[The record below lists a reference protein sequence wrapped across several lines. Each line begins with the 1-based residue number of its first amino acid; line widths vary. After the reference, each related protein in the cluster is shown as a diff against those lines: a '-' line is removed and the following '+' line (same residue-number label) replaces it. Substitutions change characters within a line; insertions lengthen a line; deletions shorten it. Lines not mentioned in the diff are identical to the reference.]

1 MHPAYRA
8 IVGEPSRSSRLH
20 QLHHSCLTLGAGDT
34 IAQRLAERLAHRAE
48 CVSDRL
54 ARKFHAFIVPADVRG
69 LITMPVGTLNYVTN
83 TPGSDASM
91 PRWVPRAVLLLWLGY
106 LGTVLVQELW
116 DRLFGFLLLL
126 VISLF
131 IALAIEPGTNRL
143 ARRGMRRGT
152 ATGLILAGVAAV
164 ALGFVAVMGALIADQ
179 ASELSDNRDAYVVD
193 VVDFLNDTFG
203 TDLDSA
209 EILDSIDDPQGPV
222 REFLNSQAD
231 RAVQLGVSA
240 FSTLF
245 QVFSILLF
253 TFYFA
258 ADGPRLR
265 RTICSWLRPQRQ
277 RVVLDVWELAVDKTG
292 GYLSSRAI
300 LAVVSSFLHWIAFQ
314 AIGTPAPI
322 ALALWVGVVSQFLPV
337 IGIYVAG
344 ALPLLLTVIDSPLKA
359 LFVLGFIVV
368 YQQIENFLIAPK
380 ITAQKMQ
387 LHAGVAFASAI
398 VGGAVLGPTG
408 AILGLPAAAVIQ
420 GVLSSVG
427 ERYEVVDDGK
437 DGAE

>member
-1 MHPAYRA
+1 M
-8 IVGEPSRSSRLH
+8 
-20 QLHHSCLTLGAGDT
+20 
-34 IAQRLAERLAHRAE
+34 
-48 CVSDRL
+48 
-54 ARKFHAFIVPADVRG
+54 KRG
-69 LITMPVGTLNYVTN
+69 V
-83 TPGSDASM
+83 
-91 PRWVPRAVLLLWLGY
+91 
-106 LGTVLVQELW
+106 
-116 DRLFGFLLLL
+116 
-126 VISLF
+126 
-131 IALAIEPGTNRL
+131 
-143 ARRGMRRGT
+143 
-152 ATGLILAGVAAV
+152 ATGLILAAV
-164 ALGFVAVMGALIADQ
+164 ALVAASFVAVMGALVADQ
-179 ASELSDNRDAYVVD
+179 ASELSNNRDQYVVD
-193 VVDFLNDTFG
+193 VVGFLNDTFG
-203 TDLDSA
+203 TEFDSA
-209 EILDSIDDPQGPV
+209 EILDSLDDPNGPM
-222 REFLNSQAD
+222 REFLNSQAN

-277 RVVLDVWELAVDKTG
+277 RVVLDVWELAVEKTG
-292 GYLSSRAI
+292 GYLSSRAV

-359 LFVLGFIVV
+359 LFVLGFIVI

-398 VGGAVLGPTG
+398 VGGAVLGPIG

-427 ERYEVVDDGK
+427 ERYEVVETGES
-437 DGAE
+437 GGE

>member
-1 MHPAYRA
+1 M
-8 IVGEPSRSSRLH
+8 
-20 QLHHSCLTLGAGDT
+20 
-34 IAQRLAERLAHRAE
+34 
-48 CVSDRL
+48 
-54 ARKFHAFIVPADVRG
+54 VPAHERRSTVRH
-69 LITMPVGTLNYVTN
+69 IGTLNGVN
-83 TPGSDASM
+83 TESEPETAM
-91 PRWVPRAVLLLWLGY
+91 PRWIPRAILLLWLGY

-116 DRLFGFLLLL
+116 DRLFGFFLLLI
-126 VISLF
+126 VALF
-131 IALAIEPGTNRL
+131 VAIAIEPGTNRL
-143 ARRGMRRGT
+143 ARRGMRRGV
-152 ATGLILAGVAAV
+152 ATGLILAAV
-164 ALGFVAVMGALIADQ
+164 AIVATGFVAVMGALIADQ
-179 ASELSDNRDAYVVD
+179 ASELTDNRDQYVTD
-193 VVDFLNDTFG
+193 VVIFLNDTLG
-203 TDLDSA
+203 TELDA
-209 EILDSIDDPQGPV
+209 GVIIASIDDPDGPV

-265 RTICSWLRPQRQ
+265 RTICSWLRPRRQ
-277 RVVLDVWELAVDKTG
+277 RVVLDVWELAVEKTG

-344 ALPLLLTVIDSPLKA
+344 VFPLLLTVVDSPLKA

-380 ITAQKMQ
+380 ITAQKME

-398 VGGAVLGPTG
+398 VGGSVLGPTG

-427 ERYEVVDDGK
+427 ERYEVVDDARG
-437 DGAE
+437 GGE

>member
-1 MHPAYRA
+1 MPRA
-8 IVGEPSRSSRLH
+8 ILFFW
-20 QLHHSCLTLGAGDT
+20 
-34 IAQRLAERLAHRAE
+34 LA
-48 CVSDRL
+48 
-54 ARKFHAFIVPADVRG
+54 F
-69 LITMPVGTLNYVTN
+69 
-83 TPGSDASM
+83 
-91 PRWVPRAVLLLWLGY
+91 

-116 DRLFGFLLLL
+116 NRLFGFLLLL

-143 ARRGMRRGT
+143 ARRGMKRGA
-152 ATGLILAGVAAV
+152 ATGLILAAV
-164 ALGFVAVMGALIADQ
+164 AVVVVAFVAVMGALVADQ
-179 ASELSDNRDAYVVD
+179 AAELADNRDQYVVD
-193 VVDFLNDTFG
+193 VVGFLNDTFG
-203 TDLDSA
+203 ADLDPA
-209 EILDSIDDPQGPV
+209 EILDSIDDPNGPV

-245 QVFSILLF
+245 QAFSILLF

-265 RTICSWLRPQRQ
+265 RTICSWLRPARQ

-359 LFVLGFIVV
+359 LLVLGFIVV

-398 VGGAVLGPTG
+398 IGGAVLGPTG

-427 ERYEVVDDGK
+427 DRYEVIEGGEGSD
-437 DGAE
+437 E

>member
-1 MHPAYRA
+1 MQN
-8 IVGEPSRSSRLH
+8 E
-20 QLHHSCLTLGAGDT
+20 
-34 IAQRLAERLAHRAE
+34 IAT
-48 CVSDRL
+48 C
-54 ARKFHAFIVPADVRG
+54 I
-69 LITMPVGTLNYVTN
+69 GTLEVVATTNDTN
-83 TPGSDASM
+83 TAM
-91 PRWVPRAVLLLWLGY
+91 PRWVPRAIVLFWLGF
-106 LGTVLVQELW
+106 LGTVLVRELW
-116 DRLFGFLLLL
+116 DRLFGFVLLL
-126 VISLF
+126 VIALF
-131 IALAIEPGTNRL
+131 VALAIEPGTNRL
-143 ARRGMRRGT
+143 ARRGMKRGV
-152 ATGLILAGVAAV
+152 ATGLILGAV
-164 ALGFVAVMGALIADQ
+164 AVVAVGFVAVMGALVADQ
-179 ASELSDNRDAYVVD
+179 ASELTDNRDKYVVD
-193 VVDFLNDTFG
+193 VVGFLNDTFG
-203 TDLDSA
+203 TDLDSG
-209 EILDSIDDPQGPV
+209 EILESIDDPKGPV

-258 ADGPRLR
+258 TDGPRLR

-277 RVVLDVWELAVDKTG
+277 RVVLDVWEMAVDKTG

-344 ALPLLLTVIDSPLKA
+344 VLPLLLTVIDSPLKA

-398 VGGAVLGPTG
+398 IGGAVLGPTG

-427 ERYEVVDDGK
+427 ERYEVVEPRESG
-437 DGAE
+437 GE

>member
-1 MHPAYRA
+1 
-8 IVGEPSRSSRLH
+8 
-20 QLHHSCLTLGAGDT
+20 
-34 IAQRLAERLAHRAE
+34 
-48 CVSDRL
+48 
-54 ARKFHAFIVPADVRG
+54 
-69 LITMPVGTLNYVTN
+69 MPVGTLNYVTE
-83 TPGSDASM
+83 TPNSNSAM

-143 ARRGMRRGT
+143 ARRGLKRGT

-179 ASELSDNRDAYVVD
+179 ASELSDNRDTYVVD

-277 RVVLDVWELAVDKTG
+277 RIVLDVWELAVEKTG

-427 ERYEVVDDGK
+427 ERYEVVDDEQG
-437 DGAE
+437 DAE

>member
-1 MHPAYRA
+1 
-8 IVGEPSRSSRLH
+8 
-20 QLHHSCLTLGAGDT
+20 
-34 IAQRLAERLAHRAE
+34 
-48 CVSDRL
+48 
-54 ARKFHAFIVPADVRG
+54 
-69 LITMPVGTLNYVTN
+69 
-83 TPGSDASM
+83 M
-91 PRWVPRAVLLLWLGY
+91 PRWVPRAILLFWLGF
-106 LGTVLVQELW
+106 LGTVLVRELW
-116 DRLFGFLLLL
+116 DRLFGFVILL
-126 VISLF
+126 VIALF
-131 IALAIEPGTNRL
+131 VALAIEPGTNRL
-143 ARRGMRRGT
+143 ARRGMKRGV
-152 ATGLILAGVAAV
+152 ATGLILASVAIVAAS
-164 ALGFVAVMGALIADQ
+164 FVGIMGALVADQ
-179 ASELSDNRDAYVVD
+179 ASELSDNRDQYVVD
-193 VVDFLNDTFG
+193 VVGFLNDTFG

-209 EILDSIDDPQGPV
+209 EILDSLDDPNGPM
-222 REFLNSQAD
+222 REFLNSQAN

-245 QVFSILLF
+245 QAFSILLF

-344 ALPLLLTVIDSPLKA
+344 VLPLLLTVIDSPLKA
-359 LFVLGFIVV
+359 LFVFGFIVI

-398 VGGAVLGPTG
+398 IGGAVLGPIG

-427 ERYEVVDDGK
+427 ERYEVVETGDSG
-437 DGAE
+437 GE

>member
-1 MHPAYRA
+1 M
-8 IVGEPSRSSRLH
+8 RL
-20 QLHHSCLTLGAGDT
+20 G
-34 IAQRLAERLAHRAE
+34 
-48 CVSDRL
+48 
-54 ARKFHAFIVPADVRG
+54 
-69 LITMPVGTLNYVTN
+69 ITEAVGTLEEMTASGDTN
-83 TPGSDASM
+83 TAM
-91 PRWVPRAVLLLWLGY
+91 PRWVPRAIVLFWLGF

-126 VISLF
+126 IIALF

-143 ARRGMRRGT
+143 ARRGMKRGV
-152 ATGLILAGVAAV
+152 ATGLILATVAVIAS
-164 ALGFVAVMGALIADQ
+164 LFVGVMGALVADQ
-179 ASELSDNRDAYVVD
+179 ASELSDNRDQYVVD
-193 VVDFLNDTFG
+193 VVGFLNDTFG
-203 TDLDSA
+203 TELDSA
-209 EILDSIDDPQGPV
+209 EVLDSIDDPNGPV

-277 RVVLDVWELAVDKTG
+277 RVVLDVWELAVEKTG

-322 ALALWVGVVSQFLPV
+322 ALALWVGIVSQFLPV

-359 LFVLGFIVV
+359 LFVLGFIVI

-398 VGGAVLGPTG
+398 IGGAVLGPTG

-427 ERYEVVDDGK
+427 ERYEVVESGESDG
-437 DGAE
+437 E

>member
-1 MHPAYRA
+1 
-8 IVGEPSRSSRLH
+8 
-20 QLHHSCLTLGAGDT
+20 
-34 IAQRLAERLAHRAE
+34 
-48 CVSDRL
+48 
-54 ARKFHAFIVPADVRG
+54 
-69 LITMPVGTLNYVTN
+69 MPVGTLNYVTE
-83 TPGSDASM
+83 TPNSDSAM

-143 ARRGMRRGT
+143 ARRGLKRGT

-277 RVVLDVWELAVDKTG
+277 RIVLDVWELAVEKTG

-427 ERYEVVDDGK
+427 ERYEVVDDEQG
-437 DGAE
+437 DAE

>member
-69 LITMPVGTLNYVTN
+69 LITMPVGTLNYVTK

-398 VGGAVLGPTG
+398 IGGAVLGPTG

>member
-1 MHPAYRA
+1 
-8 IVGEPSRSSRLH
+8 
-20 QLHHSCLTLGAGDT
+20 
-34 IAQRLAERLAHRAE
+34 
-48 CVSDRL
+48 
-54 ARKFHAFIVPADVRG
+54 
-69 LITMPVGTLNYVTN
+69 MPVGTLNYVTK

-398 VGGAVLGPTG
+398 IGGAVLGPTG

>member
-1 MHPAYRA
+1 MTA
-8 IVGEPSRSSRLH
+8 S
-20 QLHHSCLTLGAGDT
+20 GDT
-34 IAQRLAERLAHRAE
+34 
-48 CVSDRL
+48 
-54 ARKFHAFIVPADVRG
+54 
-69 LITMPVGTLNYVTN
+69 N
-83 TPGSDASM
+83 TAM
-91 PRWVPRAVLLLWLGY
+91 PRWVPRAIVLFWLGF
-106 LGTVLVQELW
+106 LGTVLVRELW

-126 VISLF
+126 VIALF

-143 ARRGMRRGT
+143 ARRGMKRGV
-152 ATGLILAGVAAV
+152 ATGLILAAV
-164 ALGFVAVMGALIADQ
+164 AVVASLFVGVMGALVADQ
-179 ASELSDNRDAYVVD
+179 ASELSDNRDQYVVD
-193 VVDFLNDTFG
+193 VVSFLNDTFG

-209 EILDSIDDPQGPV
+209 EVLDSIDDPKGPV

-231 RAVQLGVSA
+231 RAVKLGVSA
-240 FSTLF
+240 LSTLF
-245 QVFSILLF
+245 EAFSILLF

-277 RVVLDVWELAVDKTG
+277 RVVLDVWELAVEKTG

-359 LFVLGFIVV
+359 LFVLGFIVI

-398 VGGAVLGPTG
+398 IGGAVLGPIG

-427 ERYEVVDDGK
+427 ERYEVVESGESA
-437 DGAE
+437 GE

>member
-1 MHPAYRA
+1 
-8 IVGEPSRSSRLH
+8 
-20 QLHHSCLTLGAGDT
+20 
-34 IAQRLAERLAHRAE
+34 
-48 CVSDRL
+48 
-54 ARKFHAFIVPADVRG
+54 
-69 LITMPVGTLNYVTN
+69 MPVGTLNYVTN

-277 RVVLDVWELAVDKTG
+277 RVVLDVWELAVVKTG

-398 VGGAVLGPTG
+398 IGGAVLGPTG

>member
-1 MHPAYRA
+1 
-8 IVGEPSRSSRLH
+8 
-20 QLHHSCLTLGAGDT
+20 
-34 IAQRLAERLAHRAE
+34 
-48 CVSDRL
+48 L
-54 ARKFHAFIVPADVRG
+54 AREFHAFIVPADVRG

-126 VISLF
+126 VIALF

-398 VGGAVLGPTG
+398 IGGAVLGPTG

-437 DGAE
+437 DAAE

>member
-1 MHPAYRA
+1 MTKPL
-8 IVGEPSRSSRLH
+8 S
-20 QLHHSCLTLGAGDT
+20 TLKVVA
-34 IAQRLAERLAHRAE
+34 
-48 CVSDRL
+48 
-54 ARKFHAFIVPADVRG
+54 
-69 LITMPVGTLNYVTN
+69 N
-83 TPGSDASM
+83 DAPTQQSM
-91 PRWVPRAVLLLWLGY
+91 PAWVPRAIVLLWIGFLGTFVARALWSRLAGFFVLLL
-106 LGTVLVQELW
+106 
-116 DRLFGFLLLL
+116 
-126 VISLF
+126 ISLF
-131 IALAIEPGTNRL
+131 LALAIEPGTNRL
-143 ARRGMRRGT
+143 ARRGMSRGL
-152 ATGLILAGVAAV
+152 ATVIILFAV
-164 ALGFVAVMGALIADQ
+164 AVVVVGFVTVMGALVADQ
-179 ASELSDNRDAYVVD
+179 ASQLADNRDQYVTE
-193 VVDFLNDTFG
+193 VVRFLNDNFSTN
-203 TDLDSA
+203 LDAA
-209 EILDSIDDPQGPV
+209 EVIDSLDDPNGPV

-245 QVFSILLF
+245 QTFSILLF
-253 TFYFA
+253 TFYLA

-265 RTICSWLRPQRQ
+265 RTICSWLKPSRQ
-277 RVVLDVWELAVDKTG
+277 RVVLDVWELAVEKTG

-322 ALALWVGVVSQFLPV
+322 ALAIWVGVISQFLPV

-344 ALPLLLTVIDSPLKA
+344 VLPLLLTVVDTPIKA

-380 ITAQKMQ
+380 ITAQTME

-420 GVLSSVG
+420 GFLSSAG
-427 ERYEVVDDGK
+427 HRYEVVDDTDL
-437 DGAE
+437 DGE

>member
-1 MHPAYRA
+1 
-8 IVGEPSRSSRLH
+8 
-20 QLHHSCLTLGAGDT
+20 
-34 IAQRLAERLAHRAE
+34 
-48 CVSDRL
+48 
-54 ARKFHAFIVPADVRG
+54 VPADVRG
-69 LITMPVGTLNYVTN
+69 LITMPVGTLNYVTE
-83 TPGSDASM
+83 TPNSDSAM

-143 ARRGMRRGT
+143 ARRGLKRGT

-277 RVVLDVWELAVDKTG
+277 RIVLDVWELAVEKTG

-427 ERYEVVDDGK
+427 ERYEVVDDEQG
-437 DGAE
+437 DAE

>member
-1 MHPAYRA
+1 MTA
-8 IVGEPSRSSRLH
+8 S
-20 QLHHSCLTLGAGDT
+20 GDT
-34 IAQRLAERLAHRAE
+34 
-48 CVSDRL
+48 
-54 ARKFHAFIVPADVRG
+54 
-69 LITMPVGTLNYVTN
+69 N
-83 TPGSDASM
+83 TSM
-91 PRWVPRAVLLLWLGY
+91 PRWVPRAIVLFWLGF
-106 LGTVLVQELW
+106 LGTVLVKELW

-126 VISLF
+126 VIALF

-143 ARRGMRRGT
+143 ARRGMKRGV
-152 ATGLILAGVAAV
+152 ATGLILAAV
-164 ALGFVAVMGALIADQ
+164 AVVASLFIGVMGALVADQ
-179 ASELSDNRDAYVVD
+179 ASELSDNRDQYVVD

-203 TDLDSA
+203 TDLNSV
-209 EILDSIDDPQGPV
+209 EILDSIDDPKGPV

-314 AIGTPAPI
+314 AIGTPAPV

-398 VGGAVLGPTG
+398 VGGAVLGPIG

-427 ERYEVVDDGK
+427 ERYEVVESGESDG
-437 DGAE
+437 E

>member
-54 ARKFHAFIVPADVRG
+54 AREFHAFIVPADVRG
-69 LITMPVGTLNYVTN
+69 LITMPVGTLNYVTK

-126 VISLF
+126 VIALF

-398 VGGAVLGPTG
+398 IGGAVLGPTG

-437 DGAE
+437 DAAE

>member
-1 MHPAYRA
+1 M
-8 IVGEPSRSSRLH
+8 RL
-20 QLHHSCLTLGAGDT
+20 G
-34 IAQRLAERLAHRAE
+34 
-48 CVSDRL
+48 
-54 ARKFHAFIVPADVRG
+54 
-69 LITMPVGTLNYVTN
+69 ITEAVGTLEEMTASGDTN
-83 TPGSDASM
+83 TAM
-91 PRWVPRAVLLLWLGY
+91 PRWVPRAIVLFWLGF

-126 VISLF
+126 IIALF

-143 ARRGMRRGT
+143 ARRGMKRGV
-152 ATGLILAGVAAV
+152 ATGLILATVAVIA
-164 ALGFVAVMGALIADQ
+164 ALFVGVMGALVADQ
-179 ASELSDNRDAYVVD
+179 ASELSDNRDQYVVD

-203 TDLDSA
+203 TELDSA
-209 EILDSIDDPQGPV
+209 EVLDSIDDPNGPV

-277 RVVLDVWELAVDKTG
+277 RVVLDVWELAVEKTG

-359 LFVLGFIVV
+359 LFVLGFIVI

-398 VGGAVLGPTG
+398 IGGAVLGPTG

-427 ERYEVVDDGK
+427 ERYEVVESGESDG
-437 DGAE
+437 E

>member
-1 MHPAYRA
+1 M
-8 IVGEPSRSSRLH
+8 
-20 QLHHSCLTLGAGDT
+20 
-34 IAQRLAERLAHRAE
+34 
-48 CVSDRL
+48 
-54 ARKFHAFIVPADVRG
+54 VPAPERRSTAWH
-69 LITMPVGTLNYVTN
+69 IGTLNGVN
-83 TPGSDASM
+83 TASEPEAAM
-91 PRWVPRAVLLLWLGY
+91 PRWVPRAILLLWLGY

-116 DRLFGFLLLL
+116 DRLFGFFLLLI
-126 VISLF
+126 VALF
-131 IALAIEPGTNRL
+131 VALAIEPGTNRL
-143 ARRGMRRGT
+143 ARRGMRRGV
-152 ATGLILAGVAAV
+152 ATGLILAAV
-164 ALGFVAVMGALIADQ
+164 AIVATGFVAVMGALIADQ
-179 ASELSDNRDAYVVD
+179 ASELTDNRDQYVTD
-193 VVDFLNDTFG
+193 VVTFLNDTVG
-203 TDLDSA
+203 TELDA
-209 EILDSIDDPQGPV
+209 GEIIASIDDPEGPV

-265 RTICSWLRPQRQ
+265 RTICSWLRPKRQ
-277 RVVLDVWELAVDKTG
+277 RVVLDVWELAVEKTG

-344 ALPLLLTVIDSPLKA
+344 VFPLLLTVVDSPLKA

-380 ITAQKMQ
+380 ITAQKME

-427 ERYEVVDDGK
+427 ERYEVVDDARGR
-437 DGAE
+437 AE

>member
-1 MHPAYRA
+1 
-8 IVGEPSRSSRLH
+8 
-20 QLHHSCLTLGAGDT
+20 LHHSCLTLGAGDT
-34 IAQRLAERLAHRAE
+34 IAQRLAERLANRAE

-427 ERYEVVDDGK
+427 ERYEVVDDGT

>member
-1 MHPAYRA
+1 
-8 IVGEPSRSSRLH
+8 
-20 QLHHSCLTLGAGDT
+20 
-34 IAQRLAERLAHRAE
+34 
-48 CVSDRL
+48 
-54 ARKFHAFIVPADVRG
+54 
-69 LITMPVGTLNYVTN
+69 
-83 TPGSDASM
+83 M
-91 PRWVPRAVLLLWLGY
+91 PRWVPRAILLLWLGF
-106 LGTVLVQELW
+106 LGTVFVRELW
-116 DRLFGFLLLL
+116 DRLFGFFLLL

-143 ARRGMRRGT
+143 ARRGMSRGL
-152 ATGLILAGVAAV
+152 ATSLILAAV
-164 ALGFVAVMGALIADQ
+164 AIVTIGFVAVMGALVADQ
-179 ASELSDNRDAYVVD
+179 AGELADNRDGYVTD
-193 VVDFLNDTFG
+193 VVAFINDNFG
-203 TDLDSA
+203 T
-209 EILDSIDDPQGPV
+209 SIDADEVIDSLDDPNGPV
-222 REFLNSQAD
+222 RDFLNSQAD
-231 RAVQLGVSA
+231 RAIQLGVSA

-245 QVFSILLF
+245 QALSILLF
-253 TFYFA
+253 TFYLA

-277 RVVLDVWELAVDKTG
+277 RVVLDVWELAVEKTG

-300 LAVVSSFLHWIAFQ
+300 LALVSSFLHWIAFQ

-322 ALALWVGVVSQFLPV
+322 ALALWVGVISQFLPV

-344 ALPLLLTVIDSPLKA
+344 ALPILLTVVDTPIKG

-368 YQQIENFLIAPK
+368 YQQIENFLIAPR

-398 VGGAVLGPTG
+398 IGGAVLGPTG

-427 ERYEVVDDGK
+427 ERYEVVDEAQGDG
-437 DGAE
+437 E